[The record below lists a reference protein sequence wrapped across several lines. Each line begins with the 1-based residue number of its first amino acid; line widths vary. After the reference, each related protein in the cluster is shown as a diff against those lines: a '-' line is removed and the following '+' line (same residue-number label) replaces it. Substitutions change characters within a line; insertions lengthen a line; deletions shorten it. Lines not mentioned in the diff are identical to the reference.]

1 MESFSDK
8 SLYEMIQDLK
18 SRVEALE
25 GLRQQPQYQES
36 LSDQMKRLIQIANRL
51 GMYEAADCIKRFV
64 TIPQRT
70 GIMSHD

>member
-25 GLRQQPQYQES
+25 GLRQQPQYQGS

-51 GMYEAADCIKRFV
+51 GMYDAADYIIKFV
-64 TIPQRT
+64 TTLQRAE
-70 GIMSHD
+70 DA